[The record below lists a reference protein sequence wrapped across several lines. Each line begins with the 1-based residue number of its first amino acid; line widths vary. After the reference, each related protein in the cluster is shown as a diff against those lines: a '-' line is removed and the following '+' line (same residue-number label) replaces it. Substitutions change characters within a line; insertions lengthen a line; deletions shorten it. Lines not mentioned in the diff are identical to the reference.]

1 MIVMKFGGTSMG
13 SGERMEGAVEIIRDR
28 AACSRLGLVVS
39 AVGGVSNLLQESI
52 DSAVTGSSPREFI
65 NSIRNIHYKILEDLE
80 KGKSGFR
87 NLSGKI
93 KEELDGILSE
103 YENLI
108 MAVSTFKECPDSVYT
123 RIMACGERLSSRIM
137 YGLIK
142 AENLSVCLLDSRDFI
157 KTTGSL
163 LEGEPVYSEII
174 KAFEPFKHGQDK
186 VLLMSGF
193 VASSLDN
200 KTSLLGRNGSDF
212 SAALMAM
219 GLEAEK
225 LEIWTDVDGI
235 YTADPRIVPDA
246 RLVSQMTYEEAME
259 LSFFGSKVLH
269 PKTITPIAQK
279 NIETWSLNSFN
290 PSSPGTK
297 IARGPFNDGN
307 AIRGITSLKN
317 VSLITVSG
325 PGLKGRHGSAARIF
339 SAVSSKGISVLLI
352 TQASSEYTITFCVKD
367 SQSEITKNC
376 IEDEFALEIREN
388 LINPVEIKNGYAIIT
403 VVGDGMIK
411 YKGIAATVFTAL
423 YSGDINIRAIAQ
435 GSSERSIST
444 VINGKYADKA
454 VRIIHRF
461 FFDDFKTIDLF
472 VFGIGNIGSRLLN
485 QIREQKEDL
494 ETQKIK
500 IKVMGIANS
509 THMLLDKNGI
519 DLDAWQQKLK
529 DSPTNASVEKVL
541 DFIKEEKP
549 LNPVFADCTKS
560 EKLPELYSK
569 ILGRA
574 CHIATPNKIANIKSM
589 DFYRNLRYAAN
600 RAGKGFF
607 YETNVGA
614 GLPVIDTVQNMR
626 KSGDS
631 LISFE
636 GILSGSMSY
645 IFGRLNEGILFSQ
658 SVKEAMD
665 MGFTEP
671 DPRDD
676 LSGADAKNKVLII
689 AREWGYSLEL
699 DDIKVDSIYPD
710 NFDLS
715 GSKEDF
721 LARLS
726 DLDSFFNELVKKT
739 ASEDKFLAYTGEITP
754 MGCRVGLKGLPKGH
768 SLSGI
773 AGGENA
779 FVFKTR
785 RYSPIPL
792 VVRGYGAG
800 GEVTAAGVFSDILK
814 TLSWRNPI
822 SINL

>member
-1 MIVMKFGGTSMG
+1 MFGHTAGL
-13 SGERMEGAVEIIRDR
+13 
-28 AACSRLGLVVS
+28 SR
-39 AVGGVSNLLQESI
+39 ES
-52 DSAVTGSSPREFI
+52 
-65 NSIRNIHYKILEDLE
+65 
-80 KGKSGFR
+80 
-87 NLSGKI
+87 
-93 KEELDGILSE
+93 
-103 YENLI
+103 
-108 MAVSTFKECPDSVYT
+108 
-123 RIMACGERLSSRIM
+123 
-137 YGLIK
+137 GLIDLQMVG
-142 AENLSVCLLDSRDFI
+142 ADYPDVRRDHVPGVQDDDVPYDEFPGVDLDLHAFATDSNNGGDHADQFGRRFGAACLLDEGHTSADQNQRSQNNEIRKVGLGPFENYPEDVNDRQRYYEDVSKGAIQPLECLMAIVVSHLVLSILDTGCGHLLVEVSFRPAVQFFDDGLSI
-157 KTTGSL
+157 CRRRMHHPFVWCRRTIYHDCVDGLLVFKKPPMLADGGSL
-163 LEGEPVYSEII
+163 GRRFWTPMWR
-174 KAFEPFKHGQDK
+174 PK
-186 VLLMSGF
+186 V
-193 VASSLDN
+193 
-200 KTSLLGRNGSDF
+200 
-212 SAALMAM
+212 
-219 GLEAEK
+219 
-225 LEIWTDVDGI
+225 
-235 YTADPRIVPDA
+235 
-246 RLVSQMTYEEAME
+246 
-259 LSFFGSKVLH
+259 
-269 PKTITPIAQK
+269 
-279 NIETWSLNSFN
+279 FN

-519 DLDAWQQKLK
+519 DLDVWQQKLK

-726 DLDSFFNELVKKT
+726 DLDSFFYELVKKT
-739 ASEDKFLAYTGEITP
+739 ASEDKFLAYIGEITP